1 MKFIRVLTFSIP
13 LLFSTGN
20 LFTELSEEQKTMLE
34 ALPPDQRNAVM
45 TKMETA
51 NTIEEDLAEIFENEQ
66 SLVERPDYKSLM
78 EMNKDKDKDIECL
91 DCIFGYDFFKYA
103 PTTYSPVDN
112 LPVPPGYI
120 LGPGD
125 KVTVNLYGRETKEIE
140 SFISREGN
148 FFLPPL
154 GPISLSGLTFSEARE
169 LVKERVEGELLG
181 TKASLTLNDVRSI
194 NIYLLGEVY
203 QPGKY
208 TMSGLTTVSNALVVS
223 GGVNEKGSLRNISV
237 RRNNKV
243 VSTYDFYEFL
253 LKGSLE
259 NDVKL
264 QDGDV
269 VFVPFIENIS
279 RVGGAFKRP
288 AKYEV
293 LENESVQD
301 IINLA
306 GGYKQGVPFNAQVEL
321 SYFDNSSE
329 KRLYK
334 LLSPAELDISVSG
347 DTSINVSSNLNYEV
361 KTIKLSG
368 EFNRPG
374 EYAIRPGDTILD
386 IINRA
391 GGYSDDS
398 YSEGAIFLRKSVA
411 KLQRDAFLRSADDLE
426 DTIVD
431 IVTKGAIDNITEFT
445 LTPISRLITRL
456 RNEVPVGRMVVDVD
470 YLALKNNPALNFKVR
485 DFDELY
491 IPKRP
496 NSISVVGE
504 VLYSST
510 LSFDPSQG
518 VDEYIQL
525 SGGLKDTADQDKIF
539 VILPNGRSS
548 LVKKSLFS
556 SKNILI
562 PGSTIVVSRDPRPF
576 DAINITQIIT
586 PILADL
592 ATSAAAIAAISD

>member
-1 MKFIRVLTFSIP
+1 MKVLRIFPYLSLVF
-13 LLFSTGN
+13 LLNSN
-20 LFTELSEEQKTMLE
+20 LHSELTEEQKLMLE
-34 ALPPDQRNAVM
+34 SLPPDQRNAVM

-51 NTIEEDLAEIFENEQ
+51 NTISEDLEDLFENEQ
-66 SLVERPDYKSLM
+66 SLVERPDYKSLI
-78 EMNKDKDKDIECL
+78 EMNKENGEICE
-91 DCIFGYDFFKYA
+91 DCVFGYDFFKFA

-112 LPVPPGYI
+112 LPVPSDYI

-125 KVTVNLYGRETKEIE
+125 KVTVNLYGNTTQQIQ
-140 SFISREGN
+140 SFITREGN

-154 GPISLSGLTFSEARE
+154 GPLGLPGLTFLEARK
-169 LVKERVEGELLG
+169 LVSDRVESEMLG
-181 TKASLTLNDVRSI
+181 TKASVTLSDIRSI
-194 NIYLLGEVY
+194 NVYLLGEVY

-223 GGVNEKGSLRNISV
+223 GGVNQNGSLRNISIK
-237 RRNNKV
+237 RNNEI

-269 VFVPFIENIS
+269 VFVPFIGSTS
-279 RVGGAFKRP
+279 RVGGSFKRP
-288 AKYEV
+288 AIYEV
-293 LENESVQD
+293 LEGESIRD

-306 GGYKQGVPFNAQVEL
+306 GGYDLDVPKDAEVEI
-321 SYFDNSSE
+321 SYFDDLTN
-329 KRLYK
+329 KRLFK
-334 LLSPAELDISVSG
+334 FLKNDELDLKIYG
-347 DTSINVSSNLNYEV
+347 DTSINVSSTSQYKVE
-361 KTIKLSG
+361 TIKLSG
-368 EFNRPG
+368 EFNKPG

-386 IINRA
+386 LIDRA
-391 GGYSDDS
+391 GGYSDES
-398 YSEGAIFLRKSVA
+398 YSEGAVFIRKNVA
-411 KLQRDAFLRSADDLE
+411 KLQKDAFLRSADDLE

-431 IVTKGAIDNITEFT
+431 IVTKGSIDNITEFT
-445 LTPISRLITRL
+445 LTPISRLISRL
-456 RNEVPVGRMVVDVD
+456 RNEQPVGRIVVELD
-470 YLALKNNPALNFKVR
+470 YLSLKTNPTLNFKVR
-485 DFDELY
+485 DGDHLH
-491 IPKRP
+491 IPSRP

-510 LSFDPSQG
+510 LGFDPSRG

-525 SGGLKDTADQDKIF
+525 AGGLKDSADSKKIF

-556 SKNILI
+556 SNNILI